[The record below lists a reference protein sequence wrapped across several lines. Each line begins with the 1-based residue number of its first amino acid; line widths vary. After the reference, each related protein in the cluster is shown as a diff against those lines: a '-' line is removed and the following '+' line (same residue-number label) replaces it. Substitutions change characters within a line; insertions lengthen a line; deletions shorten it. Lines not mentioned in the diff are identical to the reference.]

1 MAYLRIRTI
10 SIDVIPVGEPF
21 ISIHVEKVITDD
33 LGKEIQVIG
42 GFDRIYR
49 RLSDIYKQPVND
61 YAADGMIDGMELY
74 AMIATVALKWVAIE
88 HDATL
93 DSNGRLHV

>member
-21 ISIHVEKVITDD
+21 ISIHVEKVITNDWGED
-33 LGKEIQVIG
+33 ILVIG
-42 GFDRIYR
+42 GFDKIYR
-49 RLSDIYKQPVND
+49 RLSDIYEQPVND
-61 YAADGMIDGMELY
+61 YADDGMIDGMELY
-74 AMIATVALKWVAIE
+74 SMIATVALKWVAVE
-88 HDATL
+88 HDGTM